1 MKLHYG
7 TRVRITAKDN
17 YYCGKI
23 GLINDDNS
31 FDIWLAQ
38 QTIEAGVFAIAP
50 DYRYNIDVPTPDGE
64 DIEHTSAAPGEFEV
78 LS

>member
-1 MKLHYG
+1 MTPLPYG
-7 TRVRITAKDN
+7 TRVRITAPHN
-17 YYCGKI
+17 YYCGRI

-38 QTIEAGVFAIAP
+38 QGPRPEPTP
-50 DYRYNIDVPTPDGE
+50 DYRYNIDIPTPDGE